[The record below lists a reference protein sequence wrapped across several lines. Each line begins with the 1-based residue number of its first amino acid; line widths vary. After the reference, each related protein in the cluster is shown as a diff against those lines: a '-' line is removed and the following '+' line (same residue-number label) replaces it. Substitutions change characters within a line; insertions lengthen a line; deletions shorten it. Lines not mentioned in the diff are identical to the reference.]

1 SGEARAW
8 RVAAVAVA
16 RRGDMKGMWAL
27 LVLSVTLYGADVT
40 GTWKGSI
47 EVADPSNGEKINTEV
62 KAQFDQK
69 ANVVS
74 GKIGREQ
81 DQELE
86 LIKNGKLD
94 GKTLVFEVQPPEAT
108 SPMKFNLVLV
118 SNDRIEGDM
127 KGAIDVGNIQGKVVL
142 SRVK

>member
-1 SGEARAW
+1 
-8 RVAAVAVA
+8 
-16 RRGDMKGMWAL
+16 MKAMWAL
-27 LVLSVTLYGADVT
+27 PVLAVALYGADVT

-62 KAQFDQK
+62 KAQLNQK

-81 DQELE
+81 DQDLE
-86 LIKNGKLD
+86 TIKNGKLD
-94 GKTLVFEVQPPEAT
+94 GKTLSFEVQPPEAT

-118 SNDRIEGDM
+118 SDDRIEGDM